1 MAALGTTQIGG
12 FSIGTAR
19 KLWLYAPMIHSLAR
33 AIGQL
38 PDPRFRRLL
47 VKSVG
52 VTVVLYILLY
62 LAVGWG
68 LQQMALFGIA
78 WVDRLTDLLGGVA
91 ALVLTLLLFPGI
103 VTLVL
108 SFLLDEVAE
117 AVEARYYPAL
127 APPRRQSTAEV
138 VFGAL
143 RFTLVALAVNLVA
156 LPFYLLLLFVG
167 IGPAVYLLVN
177 AYLLSR
183 DYFEMAAWRRLAP
196 RDAEVLRRA
205 HGGRL
210 MTGGLAIALLSG
222 VPLVNLLAPLIGA
235 AAMVHEVQALTA
247 RSRA

>member
-1 MAALGTTQIGG
+1 
-12 FSIGTAR
+12 
-19 KLWLYAPMIHSLAR
+19 MIQSLAR

-52 VTVVLYILLY
+52 VTVLFYVLLY

-68 LQQMALFGIA
+68 LQQMALFGIT
-78 WVDRLTDLLGGVA
+78 WIDRLTDLLGGVA
-91 ALVLTLLLFPGI
+91 ALVLTLLLFPGV

-117 AVEARYYPAL
+117 AVEARYYPGL
-127 APPRRQSTAEV
+127 APPRRQSTGDQV
-138 VFGAL
+138 IGAL
-143 RFTLVALAVNLVA
+143 RFSLATVAVNLVA

-183 DYFEMAAWRRLAP
+183 DYFETAAWRRLTPGEA
-196 RDAEVLRRA
+196 AALRRA

-210 MTGGLAIALLSG
+210 MAGGLVIALLSS
-222 VPLVNLLAPLIGA
+222 VPLVNLLAPLIAA